1 MTGKRK
7 LILSLLIFIVLLDQI
22 SKLIVDRTMPL
33 NYSISVI
40 EDFFNLTYIRNT
52 GAAFGIFAGS
62 SAALRQPFLIL
73 FSLLAIGFI
82 IMMLRRLPEA
92 EKGLMVALTFILG
105 GALGNLIDR
114 LRFAGRVT
122 DFLYLSAGRL
132 HTGVF
137 NIADMAI
144 TFGVL
149 WLLTSWAL
157 ARASLHGDA

>member
-1 MTGKRK
+1 MKTTRRLALAF
-7 LILSLLIFIVLLDQI
+7 LILLILAVDHRTKSLARENLRGHSPRHFGVVTLI
-22 SKLIVDRTMPL
+22 
-33 NYSISVI
+33 YA
-40 EDFFNLTYIRNT
+40 ENT
-52 GAAFGIFAGS
+52 GAFLSIGS
-62 SAALRQPFLIL
+62 NLP
-73 FSLLAIGFI
+73 
-82 IMMLRRLPEA
+82 RRLRTAIFDGIVTIALLVATVVLFRGRVQSRGDE
-92 EKGLMVALTFILG
+92 VALALIVAG
-105 GALGNLIDR
+105 GVGNLIDR